1 MTERI
6 QELGQWASQPAP
18 GGIKVEVSEA
28 EGVFFLG
35 LVALFL
41 VVVLGVVV
49 IRLSGRRSA

>member
-1 MTERI
+1 MIDRN
-6 QELGQWASQPAP
+6 QEAGKWPAAPAS

-35 LVALFL
+35 LVALLL

-49 IRLSGRRSA
+49 IRLSGRQGS